1 MNERLLID
9 KEFQRLLRPLSEDE
23 YDQLERNVVDAGKAC
38 DPIVVW
44 DSKIVDGHH
53 RYKICCQHNLPYETR
68 VLAAQTRDEVRSW
81 IIRHQYGRR
90 NLTPQELSYM
100 RAKRAS
106 SGAWGERGNAEQVV
120 ADAAGVSTRTIRNDK
135 TFADNVDMLPDD
147 LKDAVLSGAVK
158 VSRVGVAEL
167 AKAEPGEQAK
177 IISEGVAV
185 LGTNID
191 QLAVPY
197 RRAILDIQR
206 ILRDVKII
214 CDDPET
220 GHYLSTKQTRIV
232 TLLREAEDAFKQC
245 EPMSECEKCEGDKCN
260 ECYSTGFLSRAAQES
275 KGL

>member
-9 KEFQRLLRPLSEDE
+9 KEFQGLLRPLSEDE
-23 YDQLERNVVDAGKAC
+23 YDQLERNIVDAGKAS
-38 DPIVVW
+38 DPIVTW
-44 DSKIVDGHH
+44 DNKIVDGHH
-53 RYKICCQHNLPYETR
+53 RYKICCQHNLSYETR
-68 VLAAQTRDEVRSW
+68 VLAAQTREEVRAW
-81 IIRHQYGRR
+81 IIQHQYGRR

-135 TFADNVDMLPDD
+135 AFAENVDMLPND

-158 VSRVGVAEL
+158 VSRIEIAEL
-167 AKAEPGEQAK
+167 AHAEPGDQAK
-177 IISEGVAV
+177 IISEGIAV

-191 QLAVPY
+191 QIAVPY

-206 ILRDVKII
+206 ILRDTKII
-214 CDDPET
+214 CDNPDV
-220 GHYLSTKQTRIV
+220 GHYLATKQTRIT
-232 TLLREAEDAFKQC
+232 TLLKEVEDAFKQC
-245 EPMSECEKCEGDKCN
+245 EPVSECEKCEGDKCK
-260 ECYSTGFLSRAAQES
+260 ECYSTGFLSRAALES